1 MLSKLTRHIRPIGPT
16 LPIANDGSIAW
27 RRGLRYTGI
36 NIEGLRNLPVELPP
50 IEQQREIVE
59 RIQMTFLQI
68 DALSEDA
75 NRASDGVTF

>member
-1 MLSKLTRHIRPIGPT
+1 
-16 LPIANDGSIAW
+16 
-27 RRGLRYTGI
+27 LRYTGI